1 MWEREISRFHIE
13 SIELIGIAN
22 NHIYYLLNN
31 DKNNILILDAY
42 TGEIKN
48 TDFINN
54 FNYFP
59 ISKRDYFNIKD
70 NIYFKGID
78 GEKYTIDNS
87 SFELLNQ
94 HFEEPII
101 EYIDDLSSG
110 INYRFNEFLLVDESI
125 IEDDII
131 SLTRLYKGN
140 TRKLY
145 KIIDRVD

>member
-31 DKNNILILDAY
+31 DKNNILILDAD

-94 HFEEPII
+94 HFEEPI
-101 EYIDDLSSG
+101 
-110 INYRFNEFLLVDESI
+110 R
-125 IEDDII
+125 
-131 SLTRLYKGN
+131 
-140 TRKLY
+140 
-145 KIIDRVD
+145 